1 MVAKRTS
8 KPLKR
13 YLLTKGKQNRY
24 SASNKDL
31 KRGFYK
37 WLKCQLVL
45 SKERQHQSNIMTEIL
60 KKKTGKQNTIITSIE
75 NEKRIINICN
85 RLPFE
90 RNMTSFLAKKWNDI
104 RSEEHTSELQSRFDL
119 VCRLLLEKKKEQR
132 TISHDQLDSE

>member
-13 YLLTKGKQNRY
+13 YLLTKGKQNQY

-45 SKERQHQSNIMTEIL
+45 SKERQHQSNIITEIL

-90 RNMTSFLAKKWNDI
+90 RNMTSFLAKKWN
-104 RSEEHTSELQSRFDL
+104 RSEERRVGKEGRERREEEHK
-119 VCRLLLEKKKEQR
+119 KKKE
-132 TISHDQLDSE
+132 SEKEGR

>member
-37 WLKCQLVL
+37 WLKCQLGL
-45 SKERQHQSNIMTEIL
+45 SKERQHQSKIITGIL

-75 NEKRIINICN
+75 NEKRIIYMSN
-85 RLPFE
+85 RHPYE
-90 RNMTSFLAKKWNDI
+90 SNMTCVVAQNWYDI
-104 RSEEHTSELQSRFDL
+104 MP
-119 VCRLLLEKKKEQR
+119 
-132 TISHDQLDSE
+132 

>member
-45 SKERQHQSNIMTEIL
+45 SKERQHQSNIITEMI
-60 KKKTGKQNTIITSIE
+60 KKKTGKQNTINTTIE
-75 NEKRIINICN
+75 NEERIKNTCKRH
-85 RLPFE
+85 PFE
-90 RNMTSFLAKKWNDI
+90 GNMTSLLAKKWNQI
-104 RSEEHTSELQSRFDL
+104 TPL
-119 VCRLLLEKKKEQR
+119 KKEKIEKLMI
-132 TISHDQLDSE
+132 ISTKEKMTKR